1 MKDFIKKTRYICI
14 DCGREYPLSPE
25 IMLCPD
31 CSNILDTSKPLRGIL
46 DIIHEYEN
54 LQDVFSYLPIEREF
68 FPNIPVGNT
77 PLWKTENLSFDF
89 DNIYI
94 KDDSKNPTCS
104 LKDRASYLVA
114 AQARKFKINEIAV
127 ASTGNAASSM
137 AGIGAASGIKIT
149 IFVPENIPQAK
160 LIQSIYYGAKVIK
173 VKGSYEK
180 AYNLSIEYSQDNNI
194 LSRNTAY
201 NPMTI
206 AGKKTVSLEIFWQL
220 KRIPDYIFVP
230 VGDAVILCSL
240 YRGFKDLYDTKQISK
255 FPVIIG
261 VQSSSCCPLVDA
273 LETGKFINSL
283 HYSGTIADSI
293 AVKVPKAGYYAI
305 KMIKIFGGKCISV
318 SDDEILK
325 AQRELSLNAGVFA
338 EPAAAASFAGF
349 KKIKNN
355 LKKDSVIVILITGC
369 GLKDLETAKTNI
381 DNNENKF
388 KEGI

>member
-1 MKDFIKKTRYICI
+1 MTKFLNRTRYICS
-14 DCGREYPLSPE
+14 DCNREYPLSPE
-25 IMLCPD
+25 IMLCPK

-46 DIIHEYEN
+46 DIVHEYEN
-54 LQDVFSYLPIEREF
+54 LQDIFSYLPIEKEF
-68 FPNIPVGNT
+68 FPNIIVGNT
-77 PLWKTENLSFDF
+77 PLWKTENLSSDF
-89 DNIYI
+89 DNLFI

-137 AGIGAASGIKIT
+137 AGIGAASGIKVT
-149 IFVPENIPQAK
+149 IFVPENIPRAK

-180 AYNLSIEYSQDNNI
+180 AYNLSIEYSRGRNI

-206 AGKKTVSLEIFWQL
+206 AGKKTVSLEIFRQL

-240 YRGFKDLYDTKQISK
+240 YRGFKDLYDTQQISG
-255 FPVIIG
+255 FPTIIG

-273 LETGKFINSL
+273 LKTGKFKNSSN
-283 HYSGTIADSI
+283 YSGTIADSI
-293 AVKVPKAGYYAI
+293 AVKIPKAGYYAI
-305 KMIKIFGGKCISV
+305 KMIKKYGGNCLSV
-318 SDDEILK
+318 ADVEILK
-325 AQRELSLNAGVFA
+325 AQRELSLRAGVFA

-349 KKIKNN
+349 KKLKND
-355 LKKDSVIVILITGC
+355 LKKDSIIVILITGC

-381 DNNENKF
+381 DNNKNKLF
-388 KEGI
+388 YE